1 MDCINEM
8 NNLVAS
14 MDVKE
19 YEGQPVVS
27 SREVANNFEK
37 QHKHV
42 LECIEN
48 LIKKSPS
55 AINFFIESKYQHP
68 QNKRW
73 YKEYLLTRK
82 GIKVLHDSVRVGI
95 FKNQL
100 GLLYKR
106 IGEDTS
112 EIIMMPER
120 FETIFFDKLNDTLS
134 ALGIELETQKN
145 VLNYRLD
152 GYIPQFNLAIE
163 YDEAGHRNTSAKKS
177 DIQRETEI
185 KKEIGCKFIRLDYE
199 NTDAFNIGLV
209 IKNIFSL

>member
-1 MDCINEM
+1 MGELINI
-8 NNLVAS
+8 
-14 MDVKE
+14 KE
-19 YEGQPVVS
+19 HEGKPVVS

-37 QHKHV
+37 EHSKV
-42 LECIEN
+42 LRTIKN
-48 LIKKSPS
+48 IIKKSPS
-55 AINFFIESKYQHP
+55 AINLFIESTYLDKSNRQS
-68 QNKRW
+68 
-73 YKEYLLTRK
+73 KEYLLTRK
-82 GIKVLHDSVRVGI
+82 GVKILYDSVRVGR

-106 IGEDTS
+106 MGEDTL
-112 EIIMMPER
+112 EIIMIPER
-120 FETIFFDKLNDTLS
+120 FETVFFDKLNDTLL

-209 IKNIFSL
+209 IKNIFGL